1 MAHQLPPRRPTGNGQ
16 KFDSLRYSDNE
27 AATPPASVGVPDD
40 MTGLVVE
47 LPDSFER
54 PAAPMVPPDAQIP
67 HPAPAPQVVQVKR
80 GFSGFGVF
88 CMAIFAQLLLIG
100 GLGTAAYFYPDEA
113 SKVLDKAAQYLNA
126 DTENAAPEV
135 VHWTPP
141 EPESTLGAR
150 IQILELEDRAI
161 VRGDRTAFSELQRQA
176 KLLESDSANP
186 IYDAVHASLVR
197 VRQLYQVSAQN
208 TPPQLDAQAI
218 FPGAEAEPDLPTA
231 SVIQVLRD
239 RRHTAHSRERAAYLL
254 ANVNTPPA
262 QKALFNTIQDDPNL
276 QVVVQAFSSFRK
288 STGYPGHDCFDSE
301 AVESWWYQNAPK
313 ILGQN

>member
-1 MAHQLPPRRPTGNGQ
+1 M
-16 KFDSLRYSDNE
+16 
-27 AATPPASVGVPDD
+27 VPDD

-47 LPDSFER
+47 LPESFER
-54 PAAPMVPPDAQIP
+54 PSNPVVPPDSMVPSLEPVQ
-67 HPAPAPQVVQVKR
+67 QVVQVKR

-88 CMAIFAQLLLIG
+88 CMAIFAQILLIG
-100 GLGTAAYFYPDEA
+100 GLGVAAYFYPKEA
-113 SKVLDKAAQYLNA
+113 SAILDKAAQYLDA
-126 DTENAAPEV
+126 EGEEATPQV

-197 VRQLYQVSAQN
+197 VRQLYHVSAQN
-208 TPPQLDAQAI
+208 TPPRLDAQAI

-239 RRHTAHSRERAAYLL
+239 RRHAAESRERAAYLL
-254 ANVNTPPA
+254 AEVNTPPA

-276 QVVVQAFSSFRK
+276 QVVVQAFSSFCK